1 MTCENSADFMRKIL
15 IIEDDP
21 DINRNIRDAF
31 VEEQMETDVA
41 FDGFIAEKYLRK
53 NEYDCIIL
61 DINLPGKNGYD
72 ICSDYRK
79 YNSVTPILMLTAF
92 DELEDKVQG
101 FNSGTDDYLTKPFY
115 MKELIMRVQALIK
128 RRNTDNSQ
136 FENTE
141 TLVSGDLII
150 LTKTS
155 KVTRQGIEL
164 TLTAR
169 EYQILLQL
177 LLAKGELVLKRDLI
191 KEIWGSSFD
200 ANTNTIEVYINFL
213 RKKVDKPFG
222 KDSIKTKIGFGYYF
236 EDK

>member
-1 MTCENSADFMRKIL
+1 MKKVL

-21 DINRNIRDAF
+21 DLNRNIRDAF
-31 VEEQMETDVA
+31 IEAQMEADVA

-53 NEYDCIIL
+53 NDYDCIIL

-72 ICSDYRK
+72 ICTDFRK

-128 RRNTDNSQ
+128 RRNPENGN

-141 TLVSGDLII
+141 TLMFGDLII
-150 LTKTS
+150 YPKTS
-155 KVTRQGIEL
+155 KVIRQGVEL

-169 EYQILLQL
+169 EYQILVQL
-177 LLAKGELVLKRDLI
+177 VLAKGELVLKRDLI